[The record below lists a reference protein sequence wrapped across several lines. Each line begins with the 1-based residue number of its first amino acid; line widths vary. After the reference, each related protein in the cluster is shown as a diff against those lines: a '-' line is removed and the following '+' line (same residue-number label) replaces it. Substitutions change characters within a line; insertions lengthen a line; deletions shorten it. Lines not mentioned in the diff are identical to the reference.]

1 MNKTDLISKINVIN
15 SMIDELK
22 KEVDEGLSNEEK
34 SLPSKYFYDKT
45 GDALFIKI
53 MGLPEYYVTRSELEI
68 FKTHSDKIIEALQLK
83 PDTYFDLIEL
93 GAGDGLK
100 TKELLRELN
109 RGNYRL
115 DYMPIDIS
123 QNALDNLEADLNN
136 ELPSL
141 SINKKQGDYFEILE
155 SLKENKHPKVILFLG
170 SDIGNMPDEIATD
183 FIAKLSDNLQKGD
196 KLILGVDLIKSASIV
211 LPAYSDSKGI
221 TADFNLNL
229 LHRLNRELEANFDLE
244 FFEHQPE
251 YKESEGI
258 AKSYLVSTK
267 AQQVYIAQLDKTF
280 FFNEGE
286 KILMEISRKYND
298 TILNSILSKTDFEI
312 KDRITDSKAYF
323 ANYILERK

>member
-109 RGNYRL
+109 QGNYRL
-115 DYMPIDIS
+115 DYMPVDIS

-141 SINKKQGDYFEILE
+141 SINKKQGDYFEVLE
-155 SLKENKHPKVILFLG
+155 ALKEKQHPKVILFLG
-170 SDIGNMPDEIATD
+170 SNIGNMPDEIATD
-183 FIAKLSDNLQKGD
+183 FISKLSDTLQKGD
-196 KLILGVDLIKSASIV
+196 KLFLGVDLIKPSSIV
-211 LPAYSDSKGI
+211 LPAYGDSQGI

-229 LHRLNRELEANFDLE
+229 LDRLNRELEANFDLE
-244 FFEHQPE
+244 FFKHQPE

-267 AQQVYIAQLDKTF
+267 AQHVYIAQLDKTF
-280 FFNEGE
+280 CFYKGE

-298 TILNSILSKTDFEI
+298 TILNSILSKTDFVI
-312 KDRITDSKAYF
+312 TDRITDSKEYF
-323 ANYILERK
+323 ANYVLERK